1 MIFKVIL
8 KVVLTFPAQ
17 LYKLGIV
24 ALAKFL
30 RLSKFVDILFEII
43 FKSFNL
49 VDEQGV
55 LDGLPSFGYFECGIG
70 YLFIDYFS
78 LFLSLDVVV
87 GLFFAGEGGDDIIDI
102 HFERVGIFLLA
113 VEVLLVFLEVLEEG
127 EEGLGRRPEGGGA
140 AP

>member
-43 FKSFNL
+43 FKSFDL

-55 LDGLPSFGYFECGIG
+55 LDGLPSFCNFECGIG

-102 HFERVGIFLLA
+102 HFEGVGVFLLA